1 MFFKKNII
9 IYRVAKNNE
18 FCTKNCR
25 WCPVKFIKSRKIKVN
40 CDNPQHVKV
49 NCDNPQHVKETFKN
63 YQIWF
68 KSDLFIKKIKSR
80 RFYD

>member
-9 IYRVAKNNE
+9 IYRIAKNNE
-18 FCTKNCR
+18 DCTSNCR
-25 WCPVKFIKSRKIKVN
+25 WCPVKFLKSKNIKVN
-40 CDNPQHVKV
+40 CENQQHVK
-49 NCDNPQHVKETFKN
+49 KTFKN

-80 RFYD
+80 RFNG